1 MVSMQGH
8 WCARFCARFP
18 SYALFYLNII
28 IGYCGLGGWLLC
40 PLLPRPGSCVTS
52 SAELRKGEQ
61 MEWAVPLPRAAT
73 WAMEPTC
80 CLVSYVGSPRHAV
93 SSEVLFFPFRVFRT
107 LEKPPVRSTCLSSTF
122 YKWEN
127 WRPEKDTDVSATELG
142 QSIDFLVPSPELWLH
157 PMGWTFQNSVHLFW
171 GLDSSFKYWEHIPAS
186 YTILCAL
193 IHSWLHPE
201 SSWGRM

>member
-1 MVSMQGH
+1 MSFLSIQEKTGEAGRYLPIGGSGLRTTCITLSPGSYSTFQGKGFSQNMVPLQRH

-18 SYALFYLNII
+18 AYALFYLNII

-40 PLLPRPGSCVTS
+40 PLLPGPGSYVAS
-52 SAELRKGEQ
+52 SAELPKGEQ

-80 CLVSYVGSPRHAV
+80 CLVSFVWSPHRAM

-107 LEKPPVRSTCLSSTF
+107 LEKPPVRYTCLSSTF

-127 WRPEKDTDVSATELG
+127 WRPEKEGTFSSTQMCQQ
-142 QSIDFLVPSPELWLH
+142 QSWDRV
-157 PMGWTFQNSVHLFW
+157 
-171 GLDSSFKYWEHIPAS
+171 
-186 YTILCAL
+186 
-193 IHSWLHPE
+193 
-201 SSWGRM
+201 